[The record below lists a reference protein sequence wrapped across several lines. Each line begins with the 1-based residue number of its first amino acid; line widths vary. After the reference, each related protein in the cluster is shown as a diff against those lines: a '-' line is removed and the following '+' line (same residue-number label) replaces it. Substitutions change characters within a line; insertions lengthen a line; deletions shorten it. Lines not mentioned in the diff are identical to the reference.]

1 MNFCWNIN
9 LKKHK
14 KLCPNQSFFFTFAAL
29 KQKRDHEASGRES
42 YTQSHVARSR
52 VKNYTS

>member
-14 KLCPNQSFFFTFAAL
+14 KLCPNQSFFSYL
-29 KQKRDHEASGRES
+29 RSIKQKRDHKASGRES
-42 YTQSHVARSR
+42 YTQSHAMRSR